1 MSSLVGSVELA
12 LIDRL
17 RKGLGK
23 SVREVGSY
31 RGQLDEEGI
40 KQVVNAVPALFV
52 GFAGHKNPKTHST
65 RRDVVVMPA
74 TFTIFVVVRNI
85 ASEAAGRMGSVSA
98 VGAYQLV
105 EAVRRLI
112 ARQNLGMAIERFSVG
127 SVQLLGHIKVGH
139 NGLTAYGCSFE
150 TAWHERMPAQDTWPL
165 PDDPAFVG
173 LDGLRGAEPPD
184 LLRIGAHGDVDGLA
198 ELRKGSDGTGN

>member
-1 MSSLVGSVELA
+1 MSSMVGAVEAA
-12 LIDRL
+12 LMERL
-17 RKGLGK
+17 RMGLGK

-52 GFAGHKNPKTHST
+52 GFAGHKNPKAHST

-74 TFTIFVVVRNI
+74 TFTVFVVVRNI
-85 ASEAAGRMGSVSA
+85 ASEAAGRAGTPNA

-112 ARQNLGMAIERFSVG
+112 ARQNLGLSIERFSVG
-127 SVQLLGHIKVGH
+127 PVQLLGHIKVGH
-139 NGLTAYGCSFE
+139 SGLTAYGCSFE
-150 TAWHERMPAQDTWPL
+150 TAWHEQMPAQDTWPL
-165 PDDPAFVG
+165 ATDPVFVG
-173 LDGLRGAEPPD
+173 LDGARGEEPPD
-184 LLRIGAHGDVDGLA
+184 LLRIGAEGDVSGLA
-198 ELRKGSDGTGN
+198 ELRNKEKG